1 MKQLIFLKNYNNYF
15 NRTIFANKKIY
26 EEQIIHKLNN
36 PSFNVND
43 GIRASQIV
51 NADVSKCD
59 YAIFCEDTSLI
70 ENTEKQ
76 LVEEEVTEI
85 ELNKEYLFKPNATT
99 IIKATNTFITSSN
112 DNVFNKYTDDTFTE
126 IEETINFSE
135 MEVIFSTNNPS
146 TINLYQIEDGETVL
160 KATFTTKGTKYL
172 TFKFVKAPATIG
184 TLIEVLNGYL
194 KEISYYKIDNPDSRW
209 FILECIKQRTGQYLL
224 NLKRDVLAD
233 NLTSIL
239 ESPMF
244 IEKGTLDNS
253 DLMIYNDE
261 GMTLNKIKTEESLIK
276 GNTYGKLNSSSVYD
290 RQSAWIVGYVTKQ
303 ELRKLDDKG
312 EVGTDILDSITVSP
326 YKGTD
331 NYPSISEIATQT
343 GISENRL
350 TSILNSKEFE
360 IITKDFN
367 INFGVARNGMFTRKG
382 QITYN
387 GLGDSISNAQYNDSE
402 FWTNELFTTSKA
414 ADYIAG
420 QITNI
425 FRLANYNGYYED
437 IRLIFENNEGKSVLT
452 KEEYQALQNIEGI
465 YYNDTNYNLSFSQL
479 TDTANKDITT
489 ILSDTNNAKLK
500 SALSNTRDVTWI
512 NDNGEVWFNINKFAT
527 VTVRMVTAVSTG
539 FTIPF
544 LSATK
549 RPDCANSPCDIF
561 VIPFNNVW
569 FKGPETG
576 SSTVEQNVYYTNLSI
591 NDVLKIASEIA
602 LKLGSQLYDIQL
614 VPFVDLPVTTGFSGS
629 LSFNNIIDVKGNIDT
644 KASYITSASYP
655 LSFIYWLSSP
665 SFTINSNEYI
675 PESVKT
681 ITEPKIQSQTQMCRI
696 VSPTGQGMF
705 DFNPAKNGGFKSYR
719 INCTLKPYSPYIQI
733 LPIFNNMYGQDFND
747 YRGLI
752 CSGDF
757 SLSRVQNAWIEY
769 QLQNKNYQNIF
780 NREMENLDFNQRQEA
795 KYQPLS
801 VATGAISGGIS
812 GAVAGGVAGGPWGAL
827 AGGVVGT
834 GSSLAG
840 GIVDL
845 QLAGQK
851 RAETKDYAR
860 DRFSYQLGNIKAI
873 PNSIT
878 KVGTFVINSKIFPF
892 IEVYDCT
899 EVEKQALRDKI
910 KYDGMTVNRIGH
922 LGQFMG
928 GDDNQQFVKG
938 QMIRLNDLSEDS
950 HIANEIYDELLK
962 GVYI

>member
-15 NRTIFANKKIY
+15 NRTIFSNKKIY

-51 NADVSKCD
+51 NADVSNCD

-70 ENTEKQ
+70 EATEKQ
-76 LVEEEVTEI
+76 LVEEEVTNI

-99 IIKATNTFITSSN
+99 IIKYTNTFITSSN

-135 MEVIFSTNNPS
+135 MEVIFSINNPS

-160 KATFTTKGTKYL
+160 KATFTTKGTQYL

-184 TLIEVLNGYL
+184 SLVEVLKGYL
-194 KEISYYKIDNPDSRW
+194 KEIPYYTIDNPDSRW
-209 FILECIKQRTGQYLL
+209 FILESIKQRTGQYLL

-244 IEKGTLDNS
+244 VEKGILDNS
-253 DLMIYNDE
+253 DPMIYNDE
-261 GMTLNKIKTEESLIK
+261 GMNLNKIKTEESLIGGTK
-276 GNTYGKLNSSSVYD
+276 NTGY
-290 RQSAWIVGYVTKQ
+290 SAWIVGYVTKD
-303 ELRKLDDKG
+303 EIRSLDSDGNPKG
-312 EVGTDILDSITVSP
+312 EVLSSLTISPNDDYITYQSVS
-326 YKGTD
+326 
-331 NYPSISEIATQT
+331 EVATQIGVT
-343 GISENRL
+343 KDDLNAILSSNNFTIITTDFNVNFGIGAPVDLTWKGQVTYQDVSDSAGSEGAYLETWSNRL
-350 TSILNSKEFE
+350 ITANNYDMTLA
-360 IITKDFN
+360 ITKVFEEANNLKYYDDIKSTFETSQGN
-367 INFGVARNGMFTRKG
+367 IVLTREQYQELKNIKG
-382 QITYN
+382 I
-387 GLGDSISNAQYNDSE
+387 
-402 FWTNELFTTSKA
+402 
-414 ADYIAG
+414 
-420 QITNI
+420 
-425 FRLANYNGYYED
+425 NYN
-437 IRLIFENNEGKSVLT
+437 N
-452 KEEYQALQNIEGI
+452 
-465 YYNDTNYNLSFSQL
+465 TNYKLSFSQVA
-479 TDTANKDITT
+479 DSAKKDIKTL
-489 ILSDTNNAKLK
+489 LSDSNNAKLK
-500 SALSNTRDVTWI
+500 QALTNLKNNGEIKDYNSD
-512 NDNGEVWFNINKFAT
+512 GEVWFNVNVFAT
-527 VTVRMVTAVSTG
+527 VNISKTIPQTSG
-539 FTIPF
+539 YTIPF
-544 LSATK
+544 LDTSK
-549 RPDCANSPCDIF
+549 RPSCANSPCDIF
-561 VIPFNNVW
+561 VIPFHQPKFIGPIYSKDDGKIKIIDNVW
-569 FKGPETG
+569 TANI
-576 SSTVEQNVYYTNLSI
+576 TQDNI
-591 NDVLKIASEIA
+591 LKIASEIA
-602 LKLGSQLYDIQL
+602 TKLGSQLYDIQL
-614 VPFVDLPVTTGFSGS
+614 LPYTYLPLNISLLTGKKYIDVITNIDKSSSYIRDGS
-629 LSFNNIIDVKGNIDT
+629 NNI
-644 KASYITSASYP
+644 A
-655 LSFIYWLSSP
+655 SFIYWLSNPNIQIDSSYSIP
-665 SFTINSNEYI
+665 S
-675 PESVKT
+675 SVKT

-733 LPIFNNMYGQDFND
+733 LPIFNNMYGKDFND

-757 SLSRVQNAWIEY
+757 SLSRVQSAWIEY

-845 QLAGQK
+845 QLADQK